1 MTWERGSTVHG
12 MTSMTGEP
20 ALVDTNIF
28 GYVFDA
34 GEPEKQ
40 KIAKDL
46 LSRCWRGETQYAV
59 SVQNLA
65 EFAVIVTEKVARP
78 LPYATVQEFIKNINA
93 FDGWKKVGYSGNTL
107 LQALKIRSAHAL
119 HFWDA
124 LIIATMLE
132 HGITSVYSE
141 DRQLAKVPLVTVIN
155 PFKDRE

>member
-1 MTWERGSTVHG
+1 
-12 MTSMTGEP
+12 MTGDL
-20 ALVDTNIF
+20 ALIDTNIF
-28 GYVFDA
+28 GYVFDS

-46 LSRCWRGETQYAV
+46 LSRCWKGETQYAV

-78 LPYATVQEFIKNINA
+78 LPLTTVQEFIKNINA
-93 FDGWKKVGYSGNTL
+93 FHGWRKVGYSGETIMD
-107 LQALKIRSAHAL
+107 AVKIRSVHAI

-141 DRQLAKVPLVTVIN
+141 DRHLTKVPLVNVIN
-155 PFKDRE
+155 PFENLR